1 MTILQRIIGSWK
13 TTVGGI
19 SVGAALM
26 VLVSFMLTQFGVNLS
41 GTQMGW
47 LLSMVGLG
55 PAVVGAL
62 ATDDG
67 RSSATK

>member
-13 TTVGGI
+13 TTIGGI

-26 VLVSFMLTQFGVNLS
+26 VLIGFLLTQFGVNLNS
-41 GTQMGW
+41 TQMTWILG
-47 LLSMVGLG
+47 LIGLG
-55 PAVVGAL
+55 PSVVGAL

-67 RSSATK
+67 RSSITK